1 MTRRIQVRLIMQLHD
16 SGMSQDAI
24 ASSRHM
30 SKSSI
35 SKVLAIARKKNITY
49 ADKETEPVLPAQET
63 EEEPET
69 AYVEQET
76 ETPYNLK
83 LHGLTAEILTSYMV
97 GRDVTLQQLRYFRE
111 LAANGHLT
119 HTAEKLHITQTSLSN
134 TIIHLE
140 KELGVRLFRRVG
152 RSLELSEIGEA
163 YLRYVEE
170 GLSSLDNGLTVVD
183 DYLNRGNNSVS
194 IAMSS
199 SHVWTTLIRNFRT
212 EYRDYS
218 IRQVNCTRLQ
228 YRDLLISQETDL
240 VIAGIDD
247 LPLGGLEYT
256 IFRREKLYLCV
267 YKDHP
272 FASRDSIYLEE
283 AKKAGISPNASIEC
297 DYIMRGKLIE
307 AGFGVAVTTGRSI
320 DMNMLGNNVFI
331 PLSDDFAE
339 RPIAII
345 WNPKHYLGK
354 AARDFRDY
362 TLKTE
367 TK

>member
-1 MTRRIQVRLIMQLHD
+1 M
-16 SGMSQDAI
+16 
-24 ASSRHM
+24 
-30 SKSSI
+30 
-35 SKVLAIARKKNITY
+35 
-49 ADKETEPVLPAQET
+49 
-63 EEEPET
+63 
-69 AYVEQET
+69 
-76 ETPYNLK
+76 
-83 LHGLTAEILTSYMV
+83 
-97 GRDVTLQQLRYFRE
+97 VTLQQLRYFRE
-111 LAANGHLT
+111 LAATGHLT

-134 TIIHLE
+134 TIIHME
-140 KELGVRLFRRVG
+140 KELGVKLFHRVG
-152 RSLELSEIGEA
+152 RTLELSEIGRL
-163 YLRYVEE
+163 YLGYVEE
-170 GLSSLDNGLTVVD
+170 ALSSLDNAQIVVD
-183 DYLNRGNNSVS
+183 DWLDRKNDSVS

-212 EYRDYS
+212 EYRNYS

-228 YRDLLISQETDL
+228 YRDLLINQETDL
-240 VIAGIDD
+240 VIAGTDD

-283 AKKAGISPNASIEC
+283 AKNESFINLSETESFRIFCDKLFERAGISPSASIEC

-331 PLSDDFAE
+331 PLSDDYAE

-354 AARDFRDY
+354 AARDFKDY

-367 TK
+367 SK

>member
-1 MTRRIQVRLIMQLHD
+1 M
-16 SGMSQDAI
+16 
-24 ASSRHM
+24 
-30 SKSSI
+30 
-35 SKVLAIARKKNITY
+35 
-49 ADKETEPVLPAQET
+49 
-63 EEEPET
+63 
-69 AYVEQET
+69 
-76 ETPYNLK
+76 
-83 LHGLTAEILTSYMV
+83 
-97 GRDVTLQQLRYFRE
+97 VTLQQLRYFRE

-283 AKKAGISPNASIEC
+283 AKNESFINLSESESFRIFCDKLFEKAGISPNASIEC

-307 AGFGVAVTTGRSI
+307 AGCGVAVTTGRSI

-354 AARDFRDY
+354 VARDFRDY

>member
-1 MTRRIQVRLIMQLHD
+1 M
-16 SGMSQDAI
+16 
-24 ASSRHM
+24 
-30 SKSSI
+30 
-35 SKVLAIARKKNITY
+35 
-49 ADKETEPVLPAQET
+49 
-63 EEEPET
+63 
-69 AYVEQET
+69 
-76 ETPYNLK
+76 
-83 LHGLTAEILTSYMV
+83 
-97 GRDVTLQQLRYFRE
+97 VTLQQLRYFRE

-247 LPLGGLEYT
+247 LPLGGLDYT

-283 AKKAGISPNASIEC
+283 AKNESFINLSESESFRIFCDKLFEKAGISPNASIEC

>member
-1 MTRRIQVRLIMQLHD
+1 M
-16 SGMSQDAI
+16 
-24 ASSRHM
+24 
-30 SKSSI
+30 
-35 SKVLAIARKKNITY
+35 
-49 ADKETEPVLPAQET
+49 
-63 EEEPET
+63 
-69 AYVEQET
+69 
-76 ETPYNLK
+76 
-83 LHGLTAEILTSYMV
+83 
-97 GRDVTLQQLRYFRE
+97 VTLQQLRYFRE

-256 IFRREKLYLCV
+256 IFRREQLYLCV

-283 AKKAGISPNASIEC
+283 AKNESFINLSESESFRIFCDKLFEKAGISPNASIEC

>member
-1 MTRRIQVRLIMQLHD
+1 M
-16 SGMSQDAI
+16 
-24 ASSRHM
+24 
-30 SKSSI
+30 
-35 SKVLAIARKKNITY
+35 
-49 ADKETEPVLPAQET
+49 
-63 EEEPET
+63 
-69 AYVEQET
+69 
-76 ETPYNLK
+76 
-83 LHGLTAEILTSYMV
+83 
-97 GRDVTLQQLRYFRE
+97 VTLQQLRYFRE
-111 LAANGHLT
+111 LAATGHLT

-134 TIIHLE
+134 TIIHME
-140 KELGVRLFRRVG
+140 KELGVKLFHRVG
-152 RSLELSEIGEA
+152 RTLELSEIGRL
-163 YLRYVEE
+163 YLGYVEE
-170 GLSSLDNGLTVVD
+170 ALSSLDNAQIVVD
-183 DYLNRGNNSVS
+183 DWLDRKNDSVS
-194 IAMSS
+194 VAMSS

-212 EYRDYS
+212 EYRNYS

-228 YRDLLISQETDL
+228 YRDLLINQETDL
-240 VIAGIDD
+240 VIAGTDD

-283 AKKAGISPNASIEC
+283 AKNESFINLSETESFRILCDKLFERAGISPSASIEC

-307 AGFGVAVTTGRSI
+307 AGFGVAVTTGRAI
-320 DMNMLGNNVFI
+320 GMNILGNNVFI
-331 PLSDDFAE
+331 PLSDDYAE

-367 TK
+367 SK